1 MTESVS
7 FDRAADFYNQTRGFP
22 AGVSEHVGRFLANS
36 GNLDR
41 ESRVLEIGVGTGRIA
56 IPLAQYVGQVF
67 GVDISKQMLHVLLKN
82 RDTGNLWPILADA
95 TTLPFPDNSFDA
107 VISTHV
113 FHLIPNWEQALGEV
127 QRVLKPGGPLLNC
140 FNGSNAIGDL
150 RHKAF
155 AEVPEPE
162 NVGVHWRDLPV
173 FIQKAGWTRS
183 RKETYEYDYEQAP
196 YILVGQLQNRMWSS
210 TWRMS
215 DEEIRQGV
223 ARLKAILEAEFA
235 DPSQPIQVTGS
246 FNVEVF
252 DQPVL

>member
-22 AGVSEHVGRFLANS
+22 TGVSEHVGRFLANS
-36 GNLDR
+36 GDLNR
-41 ESRVLEIGVGTGRIA
+41 QSRVLEIGVGTGRIA
-56 IPLAQYVGQVF
+56 IPLAQYVGQIF

-82 RDTGNLWPILADA
+82 RDAGNLWPILADA
-95 TTLPFPDNSFDA
+95 TTLPVADDSFDA
-107 VISTHV
+107 VVSTHV

-127 QRVLKPGGPLLNC
+127 QRVLKPGRPLLNC

-162 NVGVHWRDLPV
+162 NVGVHWRDLPK
-173 FIQKAGWTRS
+173 FIQEAGWTRS
-183 RKETYEYDYEQAP
+183 HRETYEYKYEQAP
-196 YILVGQLQNRMWSS
+196 ETLIEQLQNRMWSS

-215 DEEIRQGV
+215 DEDIRQGV
-223 ARLKAILEAEFA
+223 ARLKATLEEEFE
-235 DPSQPIQVTGS
+235 DPSQPIKVTGS
-246 FNVEVF
+246 FSVEVF
-252 DQPVL
+252 YQPSL

>member
-22 AGVSEHVGRFLANS
+22 DGVSEHVGKFLAKA
-36 GNLDR
+36 GELDR
-41 ESRVLEIGVGTGRIA
+41 KSRVLEIGIGTGRIA
-56 IPLAQYVGQVF
+56 IPLAHHVDRVF
-67 GVDISKQMLHVLLKN
+67 GVDISKQMLHILLKN
-82 RDTGNLWPILADA
+82 RDTDNLWPILGDA
-95 TTLPFPDNSFDA
+95 TTLPLPDNAFDA
-107 VISTHV
+107 AISTHV
-113 FHLIPNWEQALGEV
+113 FHLIPNWEQALNEV
-127 QRVLKPGGPLLNC
+127 QRVLKPGGSLLNC

-150 RHKAF
+150 RQKAF

-162 NVGVHWRDLPV
+162 NVGVHWRDLPK
-173 FIQKAGWTRS
+173 FIQQAGWTRS

-196 YILVGQLQNRMWSS
+196 NILVEQLQNRMWSS

-215 DEEIRQGV
+215 DEDIRQGV
-223 ARLKAILEAEFA
+223 ERLQAILEAEFE

-252 DQPVL
+252 SQPSL